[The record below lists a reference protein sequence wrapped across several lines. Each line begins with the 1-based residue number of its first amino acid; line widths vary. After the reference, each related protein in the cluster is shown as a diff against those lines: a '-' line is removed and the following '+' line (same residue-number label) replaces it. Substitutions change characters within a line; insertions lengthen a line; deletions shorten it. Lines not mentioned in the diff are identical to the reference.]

1 MPIAFWKQGHQHK
14 FLLYLL
20 HSDSCR
26 EAWVGVAWIIL
37 GVWHL
42 VVDTGR
48 KESENFRENGNEPM
62 LEEQMTYEAEP
73 RSIVVLM
80 GKMHP
85 ELEEESKAR
94 RTRREKHKNKVSTT
108 KGQTP

>member
-1 MPIAFWKQGHQHK
+1 
-14 FLLYLL
+14 
-20 HSDSCR
+20 
-26 EAWVGVAWIIL
+26 
-37 GVWHL
+37 
-42 VVDTGR
+42 
-48 KESENFRENGNEPM
+48 M

-85 ELEEESKAR
+85 ELEEELKTR
-94 RTRREKHKNKVSTT
+94 KTRREKHKNKVSTT

>member
-1 MPIAFWKQGHQHK
+1 MHWEPHLFALPKLSKG
-14 FLLYLL
+14 
-20 HSDSCR
+20 R
-26 EAWVGVAWIIL
+26 R
-37 GVWHL
+37 WHL

-48 KESENFRENGNEPM
+48 KESENFQENGNEPM

-85 ELEEESKAR
+85 ELEEEPKVR
-94 RTRREKHKNKVSTT
+94 RTRREKHKNRVSTM